1 MRIFLILYFSTSLAY
16 SEQNSFENFQKYMSQ
31 EKGRVFAINLDHR
44 NFGKNFTASGNLWFF
59 NSKDY
64 VFDSQSERISN
75 KNNTITTINKL
86 TKQVIYD
93 KNFENNLDIFN
104 ILSNANNG
112 IQVRNSLKE
121 KELIR
126 INFVLVDW
134 DVEGSIWTNQNT
146 GEPKKI
152 SINISSDEI
161 VDLEINSSKI
171 ISAVSLPYID
181 ISGYEI
187 IDLRD

>member
-1 MRIFLILYFSTSLAY
+1 MNQEEGRLFSIVL
-16 SEQNSFENFQKYMSQ
+16 EHQ
-31 EKGRVFAINLDHR
+31 
-44 NFGKNFTASGNLWFF
+44 NFGKNFTMSGNLWYF

-75 KNNTITTINKL
+75 KSNTITTINKL
-86 TKQVIYD
+86 AKQVIYD
-93 KNFENNLDIFN
+93 QNFNNNFDIFDVLGKADSK
-104 ILSNANNG
+104 IKVLSSF
-112 IQVRNSLKE
+112 IE

-126 INFVLVDW
+126 TNFFLVQW
-134 DVEGSIWTNQNT
+134 DIEGSIWTIQDT

-152 SINISSDEI
+152 SIIISSNEI

-171 ISAVSLPYID
+171 ISTFSLPYID
-181 ISGYEI
+181 ISEYEI

>member
-1 MRIFLILYFSTSLAY
+1 VRIFLILYFSTSLAY

>member
-1 MRIFLILYFSTSLAY
+1 MRKLIILYFSTSIAY

-181 ISGYEI
+181 ISEYEI

>member
-1 MRIFLILYFSTSLAY
+1 
-16 SEQNSFENFQKYMSQ
+16 MSQ
-31 EKGRVFAINLDHR
+31 EKGRLFSINIEQQ
-44 NFGKNFTASGNLWFF
+44 NFGKNFTMSGDLWYF

-75 KNNTITTINKL
+75 KNNTIVTINKL
-86 TKQVIYD
+86 AKQVIYD
-93 KNFENNLDIFN
+93 QNFKNNFDIFDVLGN
-104 ILSNANNG
+104 IDNRIKVLSSS
-112 IQVRNSLKE
+112 IE

-126 INFVLVDW
+126 TNFFLVQW
-134 DVEGSIWTNQNT
+134 EIEGSIWTIQDT

-152 SINISSDEI
+152 SINISSNEI

-171 ISAVSLPYID
+171 ISTSSLPYID
-181 ISGYEI
+181 ISEYEI

>member
-1 MRIFLILYFSTSLAY
+1 MRIFLLLYIFNGFLFSD
-16 SEQNSFENFQKYMSQ
+16 QKPFEIFQMFMNQ
-31 EKGRVFAINLDHR
+31 DEGRLFSINLDHQ
-44 NFGKNFTASGNLWFF
+44 NFGEKFTTSGNLWYF
-59 NSKDY
+59 NPKDY

-93 KNFENNLDIFN
+93 KSFKNNFDIFD
-104 ILSNANNG
+104 ILGNSGGG
-112 IQVRNSLKE
+112 IKVFSSLIE

-126 INFVLVDW
+126 INFGLVKW
-134 DVEGSIWTNQNT
+134 DAEGSIWIMQNT
-146 GEPKKI
+146 GEPKRI
-152 SINISSDEI
+152 SINISNNET

-171 ISAVSLPYID
+171 ISTSSLSYID
-181 ISGYEI
+181 ISEYEI

>member
-1 MRIFLILYFSTSLAY
+1 MRIILLLYLFNCISFSD
-16 SEQNSFENFQKYMSQ
+16 QNSFESFQIYMSQ
-31 EKGRVFAINLDHR
+31 EEGRLLSIDLKHQ
-44 NFGKNFTASGNLWFF
+44 NFGKIFTMSGNLWYF

-75 KNNTITTINKL
+75 KSNTITTINKL
-86 TKQVIYD
+86 ARQVIYD
-93 KNFENNLDIFN
+93 QNFNNNFDIFDVLGN
-104 ILSNANNG
+104 AASGIKVLSSF
-112 IQVRNSLKE
+112 IE

-126 INFVLVDW
+126 TNFFLVQW
-134 DVEGSIWTNQNT
+134 DIEGSIWTIQDT

-152 SINISSDEI
+152 TINISSDEI

-171 ISAVSLPYID
+171 ISTSSLPYID
-181 ISGYEI
+181 ISEYEI

>member
-1 MRIFLILYFSTSLAY
+1 MRIFLLLYLFNCFSFCD
-16 SEQNSFENFQKYMSQ
+16 QNSFESFQRYMSQ
-31 EKGRVFAINLDHR
+31 EKGRLFSIDLDHQ
-44 NFGKNFTASGNLWFF
+44 NFGKNFTISGSLWYF

-75 KNNTITTINKL
+75 KSNLITTINKVA
-86 TKQVIYD
+86 KQVIYD
-93 KNFENNLDIFN
+93 KNFKNNFDIFDILGN
-104 ILSNANNG
+104 VDSGIKILS
-112 IQVRNSLKE
+112 SFTE

-134 DVEGSIWTNQNT
+134 DVNGTIWIVHNT

-152 SINISSDEI
+152 SINISNNEI
-161 VDLEINSSKI
+161 VDLVINSSNI
-171 ISAVSLPYID
+171 ISTFSLPYID
-181 ISGYEI
+181 ISEYEI

>member
-1 MRIFLILYFSTSLAY
+1 M
-16 SEQNSFENFQKYMSQ
+16 YMSQ
-31 EKGRVFAINLDHR
+31 EKGRLFSINLEHQ
-44 NFGKNFTASGNLWFF
+44 NFGKNFTISGDLWYF

-75 KNNTITTINKL
+75 KNNTIVTINKL
-86 TKQVIYD
+86 AKQVIYD
-93 KNFENNLDIFN
+93 QNFKNNFDIFDVLGN
-104 ILSNANNG
+104 ADKEIKTLS
-112 IQVRNSLKE
+112 SYKE

-126 INFVLVDW
+126 TNFFLVQW
-134 DVEGSIWTNQNT
+134 DIEGSIWTMKDT

-152 SINISSDEI
+152 SINISSNEI

-171 ISAVSLPYID
+171 ISTSSLPYID
-181 ISGYEI
+181 ISEYEI

>member
-1 MRIFLILYFSTSLAY
+1 
-16 SEQNSFENFQKYMSQ
+16 MSQ
-31 EKGRVFAINLDHR
+31 EKGRLFSINIEQQ
-44 NFGKNFTASGNLWFF
+44 NFGKNFTMSGDLWYF

-75 KNNTITTINKL
+75 KNNTIVTINKL
-86 TKQVIYD
+86 AKQVIYD
-93 KNFENNLDIFN
+93 QNFKNNFDIFDVLGN
-104 ILSNANNG
+104 TDNRIKVLSSS
-112 IQVRNSLKE
+112 IE

-126 INFVLVDW
+126 TNFFLVQW
-134 DVEGSIWTNQNT
+134 EIEGSIWTIQDT

-152 SINISSDEI
+152 SINISSNEI

-171 ISAVSLPYID
+171 ISTSSLPYID
-181 ISGYEI
+181 ISEYEI

>member
-1 MRIFLILYFSTSLAY
+1 
-16 SEQNSFENFQKYMSQ
+16 MSQ
-31 EKGRVFAINLDHR
+31 ENGRLFSIDLEHQ
-44 NFGKNFTASGNLWFF
+44 NFGKNFTTKGDLWYF

-75 KNNTITTINKL
+75 KNNTIVTINKL
-86 TKQVIYD
+86 AKQVIYD
-93 KNFENNLDIFN
+93 QNFKSNFDIFDVFSN
-104 ILSNANNG
+104 ADGGIRILSSF
-112 IQVRNSLKE
+112 IE

-126 INFVLVDW
+126 TNFFLDQW
-134 DVEGSIWTNQNT
+134 NIDGSIWTMQDT

-152 SINISSDEI
+152 SINISSNEV

-171 ISAVSLPYID
+171 ISTSSLPYID
-181 ISGYEI
+181 ISEYEI

>member
-59 NSKDY
+59 NSKNY

-104 ILSNANNG
+104 VLSNTNNG

>member
-1 MRIFLILYFSTSLAY
+1 MRIILLLYLFNCFSFSD
-16 SEQNSFENFQKYMSQ
+16 QNSFESFQIYMSQ
-31 EKGRVFAINLDHR
+31 EKGRLFSIDLEHQ
-44 NFGKNFTASGNLWFF
+44 NFGKNFTTSGDLWYF

-75 KNNTITTINKL
+75 KNNTIVTINKL
-86 TKQVIYD
+86 AKQVIYD
-93 KNFENNLDIFN
+93 KNFKNNFDIFDVLGN
-104 ILSNANNG
+104 ADSGIKILSSF
-112 IQVRNSLKE
+112 IE

-126 INFVLVDW
+126 TNFVLVEW
-134 DVEGSIWTNQNT
+134 DVEGSIWTIQNT

-152 SINISSDEI
+152 SINISSNEI

-171 ISAVSLPYID
+171 ISTFSLPYID
-181 ISGYEI
+181 ISEYEI